1 MKGRARDGGAYPEDA
16 AAEVRAELE
25 AHFEGSVEMLV
36 ARGWT
41 ESAARAEVR
50 RRFGDERRYRAEL
63 ERAARRRSVRRRL
76 IESWRTFT
84 CAVAAALGGVRRS
97 PGLSLAVVITLAL
110 GLGANAAIFRVVDRL
125 LLSPPP
131 QIVEPEEVRQL
142 HRTLLRE
149 DGETST
155 VGLFSYAEVEA
166 VRGAAPEVPVAATM
180 RYAAETVGS
189 GVDAVRL
196 SVARVDAEYFPVL
209 GVRPVLGRGLLA
221 EDHALGADVVVL
233 SHDAWVTHFGGDDAV
248 LGRRIRVADG
258 AYEIVGI
265 MPRGFHGSHV
275 SGADLWLPLEADV
288 AALLGDDWRV
298 SAEAYAFTILAR
310 VQPAARQAWEQ
321 RVTNVLRD
329 SESVA
334 RLRARLLSATTT
346 SLVPGDAPN
355 AAATISVSRWL
366 AGVSLLVLLVACA
379 NAANLF
385 LAHAER
391 HRRETAIRLALG
403 AGAGAL
409 RTELLARALC
419 LALLGAAA
427 ALLFAIWGARVL
439 DVLFATGIEPA
450 ARPGTTRLLV
460 FTGVLGIVAALLAGV
475 LPALRLPR
483 FDVRQTLEGGGRIA
497 GRAGLARRALASVQV
512 ALCMVLLVGAGLFV
526 VSFRNAA
533 RVDLG
538 FTHDRLIVLR
548 MESDDDVD
556 AASASRLLDGAR
568 ARVLRVPGV
577 ESASGTVAVPF
588 DLMYGLSASLPDGE
602 PIADLRVNA
611 VGEDYFRTMGLAV
624 ERGRAL
630 DARDMREGAEPV
642 VVVSHRAAARLWP
655 GLDPLAQCLHVGS
668 EGPCARIV
676 GVAGDHAGA
685 SVMQE
690 IAPPRSMQAWVANG
704 YPGTQPPSALLVRT
718 AVSPGRIQEDV
729 RRAALVPGIRY
740 IDIELMRDIVATMTD
755 SWRLGATVFSL
766 FGLIALLVAGLGLY
780 GVLSFEVVQRRRE
793 FGIRS
798 ALGADRLRVVL
809 PVVAF
814 AIPVVITGL
823 AAGAAIAL
831 LAAGGMGDLLFEIG
845 PRHPGVLAAA
855 AAAILAV
862 ALIALLPPAW
872 RAASADPRETLAD
885 GS

>member
-1 MKGRARDGGAYPEDA
+1 VNGGDGVRAKADDA

-25 AHFEGSVEMLV
+25 AHFAGSVEMLM

-76 IESWRTFT
+76 IETWRTFI
-84 CAVAAALGGVRRS
+84 CALAAAFRGVRRS
-97 PGLSLAVVITLAL
+97 PGLSVAVVITLAL

-131 QIVEPEEVRQL
+131 HIVEPEEVRQL
-142 HRTLLRE
+142 YRTLLRD

-155 VGLFSYAEVEA
+155 VGLFSYAEVQS
-166 VRGAAPEVPVAATM
+166 VRDAAPEVRVAATM
-180 RYAAETVGS
+180 RYASETVGS
-189 GVDAVRL
+189 GAAAVRL
-196 SVARVDAEYFPVL
+196 NVARVDAEYFPVL
-209 GVRPVLGRGLLA
+209 GVRPVLGRGLLP
-221 EDHALGADVVVL
+221 EDHATGADVVVL

-248 LGRRIRVADG
+248 LGRRIRVAAG
-258 AYEIVGI
+258 AFEIVGI
-265 MPRGFHGSHV
+265 MPRGFHGSHM
-275 SGADLWLPLEADV
+275 SGADLWVPLEADV

-298 SAEAYAFTILAR
+298 SADAYGFTILAR
-310 VQPAARQAWEQ
+310 VPPSARHAWEQ
-321 RVTNVLRD
+321 RVTSVLRD
-329 SESVA
+329 SESIA

-355 AAATISVSRWL
+355 PAATISVSRWL

-391 HRRETAIRLALG
+391 HRRETAVRLALG

-439 DVLFATGIEPA
+439 DMLFATGIEPV

-460 FTGVLGIVAALLAGV
+460 FTGVLGILAALLAGL

-483 FDVRQTLEGGGRIA
+483 FDVRRTLEGGGRVA
-497 GRAGLARRALASVQV
+497 GRAGFARRTLASVQV
-512 ALCMVLLVGAGLFV
+512 ALCMVLLTGAGLFV

-538 FTHDRLIVLR
+538 FTPDRLIVLR
-548 MESDDDVD
+548 MEHDGDMD
-556 AASASRLLDGAR
+556 AASASRLLDDAR
-568 ARVLRVPGV
+568 ERVLRVPGV
-577 ESASGTVAVPF
+577 ESASRTVAVPF
-588 DLMYGLSASLPDGE
+588 DLMYGLSASLPDGD

-611 VGEDYFRTMGLAV
+611 VGEDYFRTMGLQV
-624 ERGRAL
+624 ERGRAI
-630 DARDMREGAEPV
+630 DARDVRQGAEPV
-642 VVVSHRAAARLWP
+642 VVVSRRAAARLWP
-655 GLDPLAQCLHVGS
+655 ALDPLAQCLHIGS

-676 GVAGDHAGA
+676 GVAGEHAGA

-690 IAPPRSMQAWVANG
+690 IAPPRGMQAWVANG
-704 YPGTQPPSALLVRT
+704 YPGTQPASALLVRT
-718 AVSPGRIQEDV
+718 AGPAARLQDDV
-729 RRAALVPGIRY
+729 RRAALVPGVRY
-740 IDIELMRDIVATMTD
+740 IETELMSDIVAGMTG

-766 FGLIALLVAGLGLY
+766 FGLVALLVAGLGLY
-780 GVLSFEVVQRRRE
+780 GVLSFEVAQRLRE
-793 FGIRS
+793 FGIRA

-809 PVVAF
+809 PVVRF
-814 AIPVVITGL
+814 AAPVVIAGVG
-823 AAGAAIAL
+823 AGALIAL
-831 LAAGGMGDLLFEIG
+831 LVAGRLGGLLFEIG
-845 PRHPGVLAAA
+845 PRDPIVLGAAA
-855 AAAILAV
+855 AGVIVVAIA
-862 ALIALLPPAW
+862 ALLPPAW
-872 RAASADPRETLAD
+872 RAAHVDPRESLTD